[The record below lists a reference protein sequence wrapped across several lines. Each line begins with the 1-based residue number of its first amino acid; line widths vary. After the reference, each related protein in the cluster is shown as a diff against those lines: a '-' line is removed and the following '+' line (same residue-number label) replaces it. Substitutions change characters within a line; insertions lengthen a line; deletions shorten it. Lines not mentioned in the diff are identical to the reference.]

1 MNTQAGKAIEEAVEA
16 ASLYTQAEID
26 QFKLRLAKAIT
37 KWSSR
42 LMSVIVMLLAVMLI
56 LMFLGLALSMYLQ
69 LYFEP
74 HISYLLVAGAYLLL
88 TLVFMFFKSELM
100 EPRMLQSTLNELFDE
115 S

>member
-1 MNTQAGKAIEEAVEA
+1 MSTQAGKAIEEAVEA

-42 LMSVIVMLLAVMLI
+42 LMSLIVMLFAVILV

-69 LYFEP
+69 LYFLP
-74 HISYLLVAGAYLLL
+74 HIAYLLVALSYVLL
-88 TLVFMFFKSELM
+88 TAVFMIFRNQLI
-100 EPRMLQSTLNELFDE
+100 EPLVLKSTLNELFDE